1 MQDNNFKRIGISGG
15 TFDPIHYGHLIIAE
29 DVREKFKLDK
39 VIFIPT
45 GAPPHKDNTK
55 VSDPEHRYNMVC
67 AAISTNPHFEASR
80 IEMERPGYT
89 YTIDTLIELRQLLGA
104 NSRLFFITGADVIPE
119 LLTWKKYEQVF
130 ELCEFIAVLRPGYT
144 REEFINEVKYLKKTY
159 RAVIH
164 IVEAPLIGISSTT
177 IRERVKEHRTIK
189 YLVPEEVEKYIYDT
203 GLYQG

>member
-80 IEMERPGYT
+80 IEIERPGYT

-159 RAVIH
+159 KAVIH